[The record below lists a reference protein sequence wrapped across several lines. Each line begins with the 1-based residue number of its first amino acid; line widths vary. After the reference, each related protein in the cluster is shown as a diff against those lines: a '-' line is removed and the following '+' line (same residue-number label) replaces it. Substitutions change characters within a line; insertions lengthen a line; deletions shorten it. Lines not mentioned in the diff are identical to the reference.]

1 MNPDLPRLQVTKDK
15 SGRTLVGEGVEQIA
29 NLARTFGQHDRDII
43 GATAKYIVY
52 ALKGIIQVKTLTLD
66 GRIRIIDQ
74 NTGTRAIAETPSS
87 SSVISLNIRDGLDS
101 NESFLLVLDAS
112 HDITLWSIKPWK
124 VDSADF
130 P

>member
-1 MNPDLPRLQVTKDK
+1 MNPDLPRLQVTTDK
-15 SGRTLVGEGVEQIA
+15 SGRTILGEGVGQIA

-52 ALKGIIQVKTLTLD
+52 ALKGIIRIKTLTLD

-87 SSVISLNIRDGLDS
+87 SSVVSLNIRDGLDS
-101 NESFLLVLDAS
+101 DESFLLVLDAS